1 MELVLA
7 TTNMHKIREIREMLK
22 PLKHF
27 DVLSLLNFP
36 DYIPPAETGDTF
48 EENATI
54 KAVHAGAALKRWV
67 LADDSGLVVPVLKGK
82 PGVHSRRY
90 AGDDAT
96 DTENRQ
102 KLLSELSPYTDDTDR
117 HAYYECCLALANA
130 DGLQKITVGTCEGTI
145 ICEERGRNGFAYDS
159 LFVKYDYDKTFAELS
174 EDAKNR
180 VSHRSKAFEKLIVYL
195 ENLRDKNM
203 SYSVFTDGES
213 R

>member
-36 DYIPPAETGDTF
+36 DYVPPPETGVTF
-48 EENATI
+48 EENAVI

-67 LADDSGLVVPVLKGK
+67 LADDSGLVVPALKGA

-102 KLLSELSPYTDDTDR
+102 KLMREMASITDDADR

-130 DGLQKITVGTCEGTI
+130 DGIQKITRGTCEGTI
-145 ICEERGRNGFAYDS
+145 LTEERGRNGFAYDS
-159 LFVKYDYDKTFAELS
+159 LFVKYDYDKTFAEIS
-174 EDAKNR
+174 DDAKNR
-180 VSHRSKAFEKLIVYL
+180 VSHRSKAFEKLIIFL
-195 ENLRDKNM
+195 ENLRDK
-203 SYSVFTDGES
+203 SKQCETV